1 MSLNVTSNIGVI
13 GYSTS
18 NETVDGFVT
27 VAYNSNY
34 FAYSTDGITWTE
46 STISDTSRY
55 WQSVCYGNGKFVA
68 VASST
73 NIFAYSTDGI
83 TWTEGMI
90 SDAARSWESI
100 CYGNGKFVAVGGSD
114 YFVYSTDGMNWTEG
128 TISGTDIW
136 WYSVC
141 YGNDKFVA
149 VGFDNYFA
157 YSTDG
162 ITWTEGTISS
172 SSRCWK
178 SVCYGNDKFVT
189 ITKDYHY
196 FAYSTDGITW
206 TEESIS
212 NTSRSWWSVC
222 YGNDKFVTVAYNSNI
237 FAYSMDGITWT
248 ETSNGLTNRSWT
260 FVCYGN
266 GKYIA
271 IANNSNYFAYSTD
284 GINWTKGTI
293 SDTSRNW
300 YSVCYGTLNKSIGIP
315 EKAFNLSQP
324 ENASTTEF
332 SDKVILDSIVHHDS
346 PMYLLINQKATNN
359 NFYIHSPNLGDLEL
373 PGSDRKIYPVDSNMN
388 RNCIGGKLHP
398 LGNGYVAYSVYSNN
412 MSDTTPTSKQSD
424 TDTGSLELITGV
436 IKANPY
442 LGYYKAVNGINF
454 YGIENDVDEFLVP
467 YRDLDGKFV
476 AISGGSDNSKYF
488 AYSTDGINWTEGT
501 ISDTSRTWTSV
512 CYGNGKFVAITWN
525 SNYFAY
531 STDGITWTEGTISD
545 TSRNWHSVCY
555 GNGKFVAV
563 ADSTNIFA
571 YSTDGMNWTEGT
583 ISSTSRDWYSVCYG
597 NGKFITIDRR
607 YKSNIFAYSMD
618 GINWTETMISET
630 SINKS
635 WRVICYGNDK
645 FVAIGQ
651 QGYFAYS
658 TDGITWTEGTIGST
672 KRNWQSVCYG
682 NGKFVTVATDIRTI
696 KGTYFAYSYDGITWI
711 EDVINNINSDI
722 NYWMSVCYGNG
733 KFVIVGYNFDSNWN
747 LISDNNFAYST
758 DGIHWTESINNPYIR
773 WYSVCYASIS
783 NIEFSNNHTGISSDV
798 TDINGV
804 STMTT
809 YTEQYSEDIYYI
821 HYAWVDRASSSLVR
835 YNILTRKIDTSGDK
849 PVISNLTS
857 YTTTFSIGTIA
868 HPSFHKDKNGIHCA
882 FYHGSTAYTKYYK
895 LTRSGTDDSTWSWG
909 TDSNTYIT
917 NENVSLMTNYISDNI
932 QSPMAQSARR
942 MYMVNNDGNLV
953 EFKKTQTF

>member
-114 YFVYSTDGMNWTEG
+114 YFVYSTDGINWTEG

-424 TDTGSLELITGV
+424 TDTGKLELITGV

-467 YRDLDGKFV
+467 YRELDGKFV
-476 AISGGSDNSKYF
+476 VVNSTERINSGGNLAYSSTDGINWTESTISSTSRSWSSVCYGNGQFVAVSSNYSNYF
-488 AYSTDGINWTEGT
+488 AYSTDGNSWTEGIISDRNDYRSVCYGKGLFISVGQVFGKIFCFSTDGINWTEGT
-501 ISDTSRTWTSV
+501 MSGAQSQLWLVRYCNDRFIAFGRGHSEDNNTYYVYSTDGMNWMEEIISNTVRRWQSV
-512 CYGNGKFVAITWN
+512 CYGNGKYVAV
-525 SNYFAY
+525 SKDGYFAY
-531 STDGITWTEGTISD
+531 STDGITWTEGTISETNRD
-545 TSRNWHSVCY
+545 WRSVCY
-555 GNGKFVAV
+555 GNGKFVV
-563 ADSTNIFA
+563 VGCNYIGQSTTVDSDYFA
-571 YSTDGMNWTEGT
+571 YSTDG
-583 ISSTSRDWYSVCYG
+583 
-597 NGKFITIDRR
+597 
-607 YKSNIFAYSMD
+607 
-618 GINWTETMISET
+618 INWTERSDGNTGWEYIYYE
-630 SINKS
+630 
-635 WRVICYGNDK
+635 NDK
-645 FVAIGQ
+645 YIITGYY
-651 QGYFAYS
+651 YFAYS
-658 TDGITWTEGTIGST
+658 TDGITWIKTIAKKSTGS
-672 KRNWQSVCYG
+672 
-682 NGKFVTVATDIRTI
+682 I
-696 KGTYFAYSYDGITWI
+696 
-711 EDVINNINSDI
+711 
-722 NYWMSVCYGNG
+722 
-733 KFVIVGYNFDSNWN
+733 
-747 LISDNNFAYST
+747 
-758 DGIHWTESINNPYIR
+758 
-773 WYSVCYASIS
+773 CYAPIP

-917 NENVSLMTNYISDNI
+917 NENVSLMTNYTSENI

-942 MYMVNNDGNLV
+942 MYMVNSDGNLV